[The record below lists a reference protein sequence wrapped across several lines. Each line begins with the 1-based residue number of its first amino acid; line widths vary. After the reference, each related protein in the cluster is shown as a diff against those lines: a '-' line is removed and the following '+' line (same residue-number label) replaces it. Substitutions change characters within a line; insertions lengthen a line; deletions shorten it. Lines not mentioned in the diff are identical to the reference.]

1 MAGSRGEQRDR
12 VADSKGNGNGQLM
25 HPRPGVLIA
34 DDDPAARSLVA
45 RVLGDQYELE
55 QASGVDEA
63 RQRLAQKEFRVAL
76 CGHLPDESGWALAGE
91 ILSHHPHTSVV
102 FVTREDDLR
111 LAQQAFELGAHG
123 YLVRP
128 YEPGQLL
135 ITLMNALK
143 RRDLEIAQE
152 QHQQALQ
159 QQLQAVIDHAPLR
172 IYVKD
177 RHLRFI
183 AINHA
188 ASQASGREPEELIGH
203 TVEEFMPPGSAEIS
217 RAGDRQVLEEGTAYE
232 EEETLT
238 ISGSTRNLLT
248 SKFPLLDDDGKVYA
262 VCGISADVTA
272 IKEAERLG
280 KELVATQ
287 RRAITELRASR
298 QESVE
303 RLARTV
309 ELRDPETGEHVQ
321 RMARISAFLGRALDM
336 DESHINLLLAAAP
349 MHDVGKIGIPDE
361 ILLKEGGLTAE
372 ERRVMETHTT
382 IGHELLA
389 NSKSAVLRMG
399 AIIALTHHEHWDGR
413 GYPGGLRGEAIPIEG
428 RVAAVA
434 DVFDALM
441 SDRPYRPAKTEDEAI
456 QIMKDG
462 KGTHFD
468 PVITSA
474 LFADL
479 DQVLQL
485 RN

>member
-1 MAGSRGEQRDR
+1 MPGSRGEQRDQLSVER
-12 VADSKGNGNGQLM
+12 KGNGGPLR
-25 HPRPGVLIA
+25 PRRGILIA
-34 DDDPAARSLVA
+34 DDDPAARTIVA
-45 RVLGDQYELE
+45 RVLGAQYELE
-55 QASGVDEA
+55 QASGVAEA
-63 RQRLAQKEFRVAL
+63 RKKLAQEEFGVAL
-76 CGHLPDESGWALAGE
+76 CGHLPDESGWTLAGE
-91 ILSHHPHTSVV
+91 ILSEHPHTSVV
-102 FVTREDDLR
+102 FVTSEDDLR
-111 LAQQAFELGAHG
+111 LAQQAFEMGAHG

-135 ITLMNALK
+135 ITVMNALK
-143 RRDLEIAQE
+143 RRELEIAQE
-152 QHQQALQ
+152 QHQQAIQ

-188 ASQASGREPEELIGH
+188 ASEAIGRAPEELIGH
-203 TVEEFMPPGSAEIS
+203 SVGEFMPPASAEVS
-217 RAGDRQVLEEGTAYE
+217 RAGDREVLEKGSAYE

-238 ISGSTRNLLT
+238 ISGETRTLLT
-248 SKFPLLDDDGKVYA
+248 SKFPLLDDDGTVYA
-262 VCGISADVTA
+262 LCGISADITA
-272 IKEAERLG
+272 IKDAERLG
-280 KELVATQ
+280 EELVATQ
-287 RRAITELRASR
+287 RRAIAELRASR

-321 RMARISAFLGRALDM
+321 RMARISAFLGRAIGL
-336 DESHINLLLAAAP
+336 DESHVNLLLAAAP

-361 ILLKEGGLTAE
+361 ILLKEGELTTE

-389 NSKSAVLRMG
+389 NSKSVVLRMG
-399 AIIALTHHEHWDGR
+399 ATIALTHHEHWDGR
-413 GYPGGLRGEAIPIEG
+413 GYPRGRMGDAIPIEG
-428 RVAAVA
+428 RIAAVA

-441 SDRPYRPAKTEDEAI
+441 SDRPYRPAKSQDEAL
-456 QIMKDG
+456 QIMRDG
-462 KGTHFD
+462 KATHFD
-468 PVITSA
+468 PTITSA

-479 DQVLQL
+479 DEVLTL